1 MKTRR
6 SAKEKRLIV
15 DSFEIVGYSV
25 MNWKRKMTIEE
36 KLEEMDK
43 SDRRK
48 SRKTWRKRDSF
59 ENVRYFI
66 TNSKRKMEKRENFK
80 ETDETDDWDL
90 RKIWRRIRWYDSSE
104 GNSHKIHRMVNGG
117 DWTFNGPAGLNTNAI
132 INDNFLE
139 AGFSA
144 TMTNRRVDC
153 ATKIQKG
160 DRCVGILSTDA

>member
-6 SAKEKRLIV
+6 SSKEKRLY

-25 MNWKRKMTIEE
+25 MNSKRKMTKEE
-36 KLEEMDK
+36 KFEEIDK

-48 SRKTWRKRDSF
+48 SRESWRKRDSF
-59 ENVRYFI
+59 GNVRNI
-66 TNSKRKMEKRENFK
+66 IMNSRWKMEKRENFK
-80 ETDETDDWDL
+80 ETDETNGWNL

-104 GNSHKIHRMVNGG
+104 DNLLKIHRMVNGG

-160 DRCVGILSTDA
+160 DRCVGMLSTDA

>member
-1 MKTRR
+1 MKTGR
-6 SAKEKRLIV
+6 SAKEKRSY

-25 MNWKRKMTIEE
+25 MNSKRKTRKEE
-36 KLEEMDK
+36 KSEEIDK

-48 SRKTWRKRDSF
+48 SRETWRKRDSF
-59 ENVRYFI
+59 ENVRYI
-66 TNSKRKMEKRENFK
+66 IMNSKWKMEKRENLK
-80 ETDETDDWDL
+80 ETDETNGRDL
-90 RKIWRRIRWYDSSE
+90 RKIWKRIRWYDSSE
-104 GNSHKIHRMVNGG
+104 GNLVKIHRMVNGG
-117 DWTFNGPAGLNTNAI
+117 DWTFNGPAGLNTKAI

-160 DRCVGILSTDA
+160 DRCVGMLSTDA